1 MKKSQNIVL
10 SAVLLAAISSCNN
23 HKDYW
28 TYGSDANGRTR
39 DTSVYNNGSYHYYR
53 YYGGGWYPLG
63 RNNMINM
70 TRYLPSS
77 SNDISSRTFSAP
89 AASRSASGGIRSGGF
104 GGSAHASSGG
114 E

>member
-1 MKKSQNIVL
+1 MKKSQNIIL
-10 SAVLLAAISSCNN
+10 SAVLLTAISSCRDS

-39 DTSVYNNGSYHYYR
+39 DTSIYRNGSYHYYR
-53 YYGGGWYPLG
+53 YYGGGWYPLS

-77 SNDISSRTFSAP
+77 SAEIASPAFAAP
-89 AASRSASGGIRSGGF
+89 AAHIRSGGF
-104 GGSAHASSGG
+104 GGSARGGESGG